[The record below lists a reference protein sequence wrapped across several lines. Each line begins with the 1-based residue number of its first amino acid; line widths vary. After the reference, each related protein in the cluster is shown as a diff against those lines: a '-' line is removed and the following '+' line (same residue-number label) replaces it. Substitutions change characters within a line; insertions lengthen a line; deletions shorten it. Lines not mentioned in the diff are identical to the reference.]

1 MAFVIFLDAMLHP
14 HQHSQLG
21 TNDLWDWVRNT
32 LVKAQGMM
40 AALTTFQKI
49 GVFIITKNTLDI
61 LKVLSAKLQKRD
73 QDVLEAYAMIDD
85 VMESLASTRTTIGTV
100 FELWYDEVLK
110 LANEVGA
117 TESVPRL
124 TALQRNRSN
133 TPSSSPMEHYK
144 RTVAIPFIDYLRG
157 QMEGRFEGKH
167 ITHIVCSALCHQYW
181 SPHP

>member
-1 MAFVIFLDAMLHP
+1 M
-14 HQHSQLG
+14 
-21 TNDLWDWVRNT
+21 
-32 LVKAQGMM
+32 
-40 AALTTFQKI
+40 
-49 GVFIITKNTLDI
+49 FIITKNTLYI

-85 VMESLASTRTTIGTV
+85 VMESLASTRTTIDTV

-133 TPSSSPMEHYK
+133 TPSTSPMEHYK
-144 RTVAIPFIDYLRG
+144 RTVAIPFIDFLCG
-157 QMEGRFEGKH
+157 QMEGRFH
-167 ITHIVCSALCHQYW
+167 
-181 SPHP
+181 